1 MAAPWKAAF
10 THDEK
15 EREKGV
21 EESSEALQFLEN
33 ELKDKFFGGKE
44 FGIVD
49 IAAVFIAFWLP
60 IIQEITGLQLL
71 TTEKFPKLYK
81 WSQDFTNHPIVKE
94 GLPPREI
101 LLGFLKA
108 RYESLAASE

>member
-1 MAAPWKAAF
+1 MAPWKAAF
-10 THDEK
+10 SLDEK

-21 EESSEALQFLEN
+21 EESLEALQFLEN

-44 FGIVD
+44 IGIVD

-60 IIQEITGLQLL
+60 IIQEVTGLQLL
-71 TTEKFPKLYK
+71 TSENFPKLYK

-94 GLPPREI
+94 GLPPREM
-101 LLGFLKA
+101 LSVFFKA
-108 RYESLAASE
+108 RYESLAASK